1 MLKEQRIVNY
11 EKMGLGLFIHWGLY
25 SQLSQ
30 GEWTQFIHEIPKGK
44 YESLIKGFKAEKYN
58 AKEIV
63 KVAKQMGAHYII
75 LTAKHHEGFC
85 LYDTKG
91 LTTFDSIHS
100 SAKRDLIKEFV
111 DACHEAN
118 ISPFLYMAT
127 YDWHNPYYENNFEQ
141 YLEYLYKSVKILCK
155 DYGKIGGFW
164 FDGNW
169 NKPDANWKQDK
180 LYSMIRKYQPDAMII
195 NNTGLVER
203 GKISNKEID
212 AVTYERGLPGR
223 VNHGKEGEKYV
234 AGEISVTLNQH
245 WGRASMDFDYK
256 SPKEIIETI
265 VHGKKVGANTVVNI
279 GPNGDGSI
287 NNIDLEYLKLIGKW
301 TSLFS
306 EAFYNGS
313 KVSLRSTSNKKDFAI
328 KVENTYYFF
337 VHDLKIKGNSN
348 VVLGG
353 ESINPKTYVDIDD
366 PLKELYW
373 LDNSEELKFIQNS
386 EGIVTFDAT
395 GYRYGT
401 DYVVRVA
408 KGVIK

>member
-1 MLKEQRIVNY
+1 M
-11 EKMGLGLFIHWGLY
+11 
-25 SQLSQ
+25 
-30 GEWTQFIHEIPKGK
+30 
-44 YESLIKGFKAEKYN
+44 
-58 AKEIV
+58 
-63 KVAKQMGAHYII
+63 
-75 LTAKHHEGFC
+75 
-85 LYDTKG
+85 
-91 LTTFDSIHS
+91 
-100 SAKRDLIKEFV
+100 
-111 DACHEAN
+111 
-118 ISPFLYMAT
+118 
-127 YDWHNPYYENNFEQ
+127 
-141 YLEYLYKSVKILCK
+141 EYLYKSVKILCK

-279 GPNGDGSI
+279 GSNGDGSI

>member
-223 VNHGKEGEKYV
+223 VNHGKEEEKYV

-313 KVSLRSTSNKKDFAI
+313 KISLRSTSNKKDFAI